1 MIDSLLN
8 PENFDF
14 LAFIQ
19 VIVIDLI
26 FSADNAIVIGI
37 AAAGLPTAQRKK
49 AIAIG
54 IGAAVVLRII
64 FALMV
69 VWLLELPW
77 LQIVGGALLLYI
89 TWKLVQELRE
99 MGNGHDDTEQASKP
113 RTLLQ
118 AAWLIV
124 ISDISLS
131 LDNVLAVAA
140 AGKDSPFVIV
150 FGLALSI
157 AMMIFAA
164 NLIAEM
170 LKKYRIIG
178 WIGVV
183 VILWVSM
190 DMIYHGMI
198 RTFPGLIA

>member
-1 MIDSLLN
+1 
-8 PENFDF
+8 
-14 LAFIQ
+14 
-19 VIVIDLI
+19 
-26 FSADNAIVIGI
+26 
-37 AAAGLPTAQRKK
+37 
-49 AIAIG
+49 
-54 IGAAVVLRII
+54 
-64 FALMV
+64 
-69 VWLLELPW
+69 
-77 LQIVGGALLLYI
+77 
-89 TWKLVQELRE
+89 

-170 LKKYRIIG
+170 LKKYRIIC

>member
-1 MIDSLLN
+1 
-8 PENFDF
+8 
-14 LAFIQ
+14 
-19 VIVIDLI
+19 
-26 FSADNAIVIGI
+26 
-37 AAAGLPTAQRKK
+37 
-49 AIAIG
+49 
-54 IGAAVVLRII
+54 
-64 FALMV
+64 MV